1 MHSHKL
7 PLSVRRPPAPP
18 PQDFFFFNPPVKNM
32 TLTENIAKITTIQ
45 ERLKDKESKF
55 VSANEEEAEE
65 EAEAGA
71 EAEEQ
76 KKTID
81 ESTIKEIIED
91 LISLKDV
98 EINKD
103 ILKQTKIGVTVNK
116 FTKIKNEEIQNVAK
130 DLVDKWKNIAIK
142 EKHSSTGSRSA
153 ESLKKRKSEL
163 VEGSDN
169 NTCSEDYELKK
180 VKVKNVSEHS
190 AKQGTIQSGSP
201 NHGEPNNKADHLL
214 FSKHHNS
221 DHLPIKGS
229 VQNSYHFSELKHVNT
244 DLKALT
250 EWNYNGKFHNDV
262 LRDKAKQFLFKAF
275 ITGSDDNLL
284 YLIDRKKLNDIIYN
298 IENELHKF
306 FIEKKQSQKEY
317 NMQLKSI
324 KFNLC
329 DKKNP
334 SFNEKIYAEYIPPRT
349 IATMN
354 SQEMAS
360 DEKKKERNKCLQESL
375 QACQS
380 DWDVKNILLKKT
392 RKGEFQCF
400 KCKGYETVYHQL
412 QTRSSDEPMTTFVTC
427 LKCNNRWKF

>member
-1 MHSHKL
+1 M
-7 PLSVRRPPAPP
+7 
-18 PQDFFFFNPPVKNM
+18 M
-32 TLTENIAKITTIQ
+32 ENITKITTIQ

-55 VSANEEEAEE
+55 LSANEEEE
-65 EAEAGA
+65 EAD
-71 EAEEQ
+71 AEEQ

-91 LISLKDV
+91 LILLKDV

-116 FTKIKNEEIQNVAK
+116 FTKLGNEEIQNVAK

-163 VEGSDN
+163 VETSDN
-169 NTCSEDYELKK
+169 HTYSEDYELKK
-180 VKVKNVSEHS
+180 VKVKNANEYKSE
-190 AKQGTIQSGSP
+190 QGTIQSDNS
-201 NHGEPNNKADHLL
+201 NRSEPNNKTDDLLRYRKDH
-214 FSKHHNS
+214 NR
-221 DHLPIKGS
+221 DNLPIKGS
-229 VQNSYHFSELKHVNT
+229 VKNSYQFSELKHMNP

-250 EWNYNGKFHNDV
+250 EWNYNGKFHSDV

-284 YLIDRKKLNDIIYN
+284 YLIERKKLNDIIYN

-334 SFNEKIYAEYIPPRT
+334 SFNEKIYAEYIQPRT

>member
-1 MHSHKL
+1 
-7 PLSVRRPPAPP
+7 
-18 PQDFFFFNPPVKNM
+18 M
-32 TLTENIAKITTIQ
+32 TLTENITKITTIQ
-45 ERLKDKESKF
+45 ERLKDKESKYL
-55 VSANEEEAEE
+55 SSNEEEEDVD
-65 EAEAGA
+65 A
-71 EAEEQ
+71 EAEEHNE
-76 KKTID
+76 TID
-81 ESTIKEIIED
+81 ESTIKEIIQD
-91 LISLKDV
+91 LNLLKDV

-116 FTKIKNEEIQNVAK
+116 FTKIKNVEIQDVAK
-130 DLVDKWKNIAIK
+130 DLVHKWKNIAIK
-142 EKHSSTGSRSA
+142 EKHSSSTGSKGA

-163 VEGSDN
+163 VDGPDN
-169 NTCSEDYELKK
+169 HTCSDEYELKK
-180 VKVKNVSEHS
+180 VKVKNDNEDKSD
-190 AKQGTIQSGSP
+190 QGTIQSGNP
-201 NHGEPNNKADHLL
+201 NHSEANNKTDDPLL
-214 FSKHHNS
+214 SNKNHNNEN
-221 DHLPIKGS
+221 LPVKGS
-229 VQNSYHFSELKHVNT
+229 IKNSYKISELKHINT
-244 DLKALT
+244 DLKALA

-284 YLIDRKKLNDIIYN
+284 YLIDRKKLNEIIYN

-334 SFNEKIYAEYIPPRT
+334 SFNEKVYAEYISPKT

-375 QACQS
+375 EACQS
-380 DWDVKNILLKKT
+380 DWDVKNILLKQN

-400 KCKGYETVYHQL
+400 KCKGYDTVYQQL

>member
-1 MHSHKL
+1 
-7 PLSVRRPPAPP
+7 
-18 PQDFFFFNPPVKNM
+18 M
-32 TLTENIAKITTIQ
+32 TMTENITKITTIQ

-55 VSANEEEAEE
+55 LSANEEEE
-65 EAEAGA
+65 EADA

-91 LISLKDV
+91 LILLKDV

-142 EKHSSTGSRSA
+142 EKHSSTSSRSA

-163 VEGSDN
+163 VETSDN
-169 NTCSEDYELKK
+169 HTCSEDYELKK
-180 VKVKNVSEHS
+180 VKVKNDNEHKSE
-190 AKQGTIQSGSP
+190 KGTIQSDNP
-201 NHGEPNNKADHLL
+201 NLREPNNKTDDLL
-214 FSKHHNS
+214 LKSKHHNS
-221 DHLPIKGS
+221 DNLPIKGS
-229 VQNSYHFSELKHVNT
+229 IKNSYQFSELKHINT

-412 QTRSSDEPMTTFVTC
+412 QTRSSDEPMTTFVTPLC
-427 LKCNNRWKF
+427 KFGSLNRTNF